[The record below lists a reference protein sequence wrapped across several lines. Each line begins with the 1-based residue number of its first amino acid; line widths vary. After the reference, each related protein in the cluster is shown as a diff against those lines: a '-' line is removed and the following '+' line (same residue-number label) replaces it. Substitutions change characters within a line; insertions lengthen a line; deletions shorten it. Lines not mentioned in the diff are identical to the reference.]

1 MKTFNTRY
9 IQIKQTA
16 CFLSQHGLQKDFN
29 FFWKEKNLNNI
40 NIHSLLFSWV
50 VNKLNP
56 ALELAGSEKKRLQ
69 FKTILS

>member
-1 MKTFNTRY
+1 MEDENISELIMKIYLNEDFNTRY

-40 NIHSLLFSWV
+40 NID
-50 VNKLNP
+50 
-56 ALELAGSEKKRLQ
+56 
-69 FKTILS
+69 